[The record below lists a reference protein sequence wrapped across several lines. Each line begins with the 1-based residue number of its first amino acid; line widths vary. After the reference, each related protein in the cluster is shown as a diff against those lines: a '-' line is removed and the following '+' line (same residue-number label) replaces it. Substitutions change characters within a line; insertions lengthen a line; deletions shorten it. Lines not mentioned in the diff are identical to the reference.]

1 MKKFF
6 YSLFVALLIGLVIY
20 SCEKNKD
27 NGDAK
32 NLVITGGSGIET
44 ICVV

>member
-1 MKKFF
+1 MKKII
-6 YSLFVALLIGLVIY
+6 YYLFTALLIGLVIY